1 MTSPSPRFIEMLR
14 SELTRLE
21 ENPGVDSHD
30 PKNPSDSK
38 PRFCLLIAE
47 FERHQAEAA

>member
-30 PKNPSDSK
+30 PKIL
-38 PRFCLLIAE
+38 RFKTAILLTIAE